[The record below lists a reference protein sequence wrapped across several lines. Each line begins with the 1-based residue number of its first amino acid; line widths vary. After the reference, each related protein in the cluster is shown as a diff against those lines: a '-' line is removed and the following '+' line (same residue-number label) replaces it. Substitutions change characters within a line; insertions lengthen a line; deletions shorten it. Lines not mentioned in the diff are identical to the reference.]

1 MKQRLPT
8 NLVWLLTGALGPT
21 GCAVYMPMQCAA
33 PAVQDQHQTEVTA
46 SAYFNSRLNAGV
58 NYSPVRHLVVRAAA
72 DGKQDKNDSTY
83 YRSGQYEVALGT
95 YWPLGKRVLVG
106 ALGGAGRA
114 RSQARYSISS
124 ASNYYGYRGST
135 QHEFDARY
143 NKFFGEAY
151 AAVQFSPGFSAGA
164 AYRLTQVQFVGLT
177 DLGQPLDL
185 RHMLRG
191 ESMFFVRSAFGSGPR
206 GERPLYAQLGFGGS
220 RLLSPRGPGQQ
231 VGSPEAEVLQGR
243 GYFTLGLGFFPHALS
258 RNP

>member
-1 MKQRLPT
+1 MKTRLFT
-8 NLVWLLTGALGPT
+8 KLVWLLAGALGPT

-33 PAVQDQHQTEVTA
+33 PAVQDKGQVEATA

-83 YRSGQYEVALGT
+83 YRSSQYEVAVGT

-114 RSQARYSISS
+114 RSQARYSV
-124 ASNYYGYRGST
+124 SNYYGYQR
-135 QHEFDARY
+135 QYQFDARY

-185 RHMLRG
+185 RRMLRG
-191 ESMFFVRSAFGSGPR
+191 ESMFFVRGAFGSGPR
-206 GERPLYAQLGFGGS
+206 GERPLYAQFGFGAS
-220 RLLSPRGPGQQ
+220 RLLNPSGAGQQ
-231 VGSPEAEVLQGR
+231 AGSPEAEVLQGR
-243 GYFTLGLGFFPHALS
+243 GYFTVGLGFFPHALF
-258 RNP
+258 RRP